1 MLLLLL
7 LLSLVVVVV
16 VVVTEQVAVVVV
28 VYKILSWTGKY
39 NLGPGPLNAS
49 WEPGPGLG
57 TKQIQRPAR
66 LHVYLRFLQKK

>member
-1 MLLLLL
+1 M
-7 LLSLVVVVV
+7 VV

-39 NLGPGPLNAS
+39 NLGPGPVNAS

-57 TKQIQRPAR
+57 TKQRVGNREIQRPAR
-66 LHVYLRFLQKK
+66 PHIYLRFLQEN